1 MREAAFAESHRS
13 CMKPLTITIPSLFQR
28 FPPTPPLSFFRLI
41 FHSLSA
47 MCKCDSVF
55 NIGGI
60 QMHAVESREASRIY
74 VMCTIIISDN
84 YLVFLEPHALSVL
97 KARTELYARRDVRS
111 ILSHMVRSYQLLL
124 NCPTRDV
131 AIVTPLPIPIHLLD
145 ALYIPPFFFNND
157 ERSELLF

>member
-1 MREAAFAESHRS
+1 MHETAHDYD
-13 CMKPLTITIPSLFQR
+13 PSLFQR
-28 FPPTPPLSFFRLI
+28 FPLSFFRLI
-41 FHSLSA
+41 FHSLSV

-60 QMHAVESREASRIY
+60 QMHAVKTREASRIY

-131 AIVTPLPIPIHLLD
+131 AIVT
-145 ALYIPPFFFNND
+145 LYLSDSSLRCFIYSSFF
-157 ERSELLF
+157 L